1 VEIAGDAVRI
11 ATQRGRLEF
20 DFVIFAT
27 GAAVSLESRPELA
40 AFLPHIARWRERYA
54 PPPQLAHPF
63 LGDYPYLGTG
73 YQLVE
78 RTPGAAPFLSRIHAF
93 SFAAYVSM
101 GPHSTSA
108 SALKHS
114 APRLAGAISRAF
126 LHEQQDTILGTLRAY
141 DEIELRLGPDPF
153 DQTLRKPG

>member
-1 VEIAGDAVRI
+1 
-11 ATQRGRLEF
+11 
-20 DFVIFAT
+20 
-27 GAAVSLESRPELA
+27 
-40 AFLPHIARWRERYA
+40 
-54 PPPQLAHPF
+54 
-63 LGDYPYLGTG
+63 
-73 YQLVE
+73 
-78 RTPGAAPFLSRIHAF
+78 
-93 SFAAYVSM
+93 M

-141 DEIELRLGPDPF
+141 DEIELRLGADPF